1 MIKTQTPAT
10 EDAIRFF
17 YENAGYSYDP
27 KAETQDKGRQRRAL
41 ECATAEQ
48 FAKERGWAFS
58 WEKDDQPYEMGDAE
72 ETPPSEVLGCVLKD
86 SSGEVLASLWQI
98 GDPTRAYRRVV
109 EAELASEAIADA
121 PHRFQRAI
129 FQLALDL
136 QTELIHAATEYGGA
150 EITRST
156 AEPIRRSALAITELG
171 AILLDRCDAAE
182 KTTQRKS
189 YEYKVRRALGYTVP

>member
-1 MIKTQTPAT
+1 MIKTQSPVT
-10 EDAIRFF
+10 DAAIAFF
-17 YENAGYSYDP
+17 SEHAGFSYDP
-27 KAETQDKGRQRRAL
+27 KVETPEEGRQNSAL
-41 ECATAEQ
+41 HYAKAEQ
-48 FAKERGWAFS
+48 FAKERGWTAE
-58 WEKDDQPYEMGDAE
+58 WRDDPEPYEMGDAE